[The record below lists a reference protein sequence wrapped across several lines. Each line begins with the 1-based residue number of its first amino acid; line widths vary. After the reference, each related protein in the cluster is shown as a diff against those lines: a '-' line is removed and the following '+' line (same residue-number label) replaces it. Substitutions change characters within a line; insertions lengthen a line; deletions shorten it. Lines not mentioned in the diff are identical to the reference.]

1 MELPREQQLFYSL
14 NGSKWQPSLYGVQWS
29 DEKCEGYLHKHLT
42 WDEFQA
48 IANPEPSTEELFTQ
62 ELSELNTSFESDV
75 KSLSDSMANA
85 MLTDG
90 VNEQSRIDELRARYA
105 ARKAQHDLDELE
117 LMQKYG
123 LA

>member
-1 MELPREQQLFYSL
+1 MQYFIKDNQVYAMPSSHYD
-14 NGSKWQPSLYGVQWS
+14 GSTLYDDINDGAI
-29 DEKCEGYLHKHLT
+29 
-42 WDEFQA
+42 QA
-48 IANPEPSTEELFTQ
+48 ILNPTKSTEELFTQ
-62 ELSELNTSFESDV
+62 ELSELNISFESDV

-90 VNEQSRIDELRARYA
+90 INEQSRIDELRARYA